1 MRLSRIPLSA
11 IALRR
16 EESIMERTDQLTPI
30 AINNMGM
37 NGLLWMSF
45 LNFKKIIRNILSE
58 EIPEV
63 NLPTPIEIA
72 KGYYSR
78 EAEPSEEEIVVK
90 YVLDTMVGTMNLPKS
105 LFYFKRILLEDAP
118 YDVTIRSNVSHQL
131 VVYSFSETAE
141 DMNKQNECMKDLF
154 KKIFKLVN
162 LPVIFV
168 PRSQVGEMSSKS
180 IMSLYPNGEEKLLY
194 YPSKKLWVDKNAL
207 FFEKEVLSFDSEDTI
222 LKKQGITRGLNSCE
236 ERSALKVGEFISW
249 GHVKTRYK
257 HFHFISP
264 QAPFHVC
271 KYMIDLSRAM
281 DAIIYHNTGDSGFVW
296 PYSLAPYK
304 LHMICSPNRKE
315 KAEYIYKEFRKKEIS
330 VLYDDRNIP
339 FDEKFEYAR
348 LLGIP
353 KIIVIDDNTRGS
365 DGGLFEV
372 DRATWKQEFSNYLE
386 ILKTPYRYM

>member
-45 LNFKKIIRNILSE
+45 LNFQKIIRDVLGE

-72 KGYYSR
+72 KGYDFR

-90 YVLDTMVGTMNLPKS
+90 YVLDTMFGTMDLPKS
-105 LFYFKRILLEDAP
+105 LFYFKRLLLEDAP

-141 DMNKQNECMKDLF
+141 DMDKQNEYMKYLF
-154 KKIFKLVN
+154 NKIFKLVN

-168 PRSQVGEMSSKS
+168 PRSRVGEMSSKS
-180 IMSLYPNGEEKLLY
+180 IMSLYPNGEEKLLHY
-194 YPSKKLWVDKNAL
+194 AEKDIWKDKSAL
-207 FFEKEVLSFDSEDTI
+207 LYETVFPSFDNEDTI
-222 LKKQGITRGLNSCE
+222 FKKHGIPNGMNSCME
-236 ERSALKVGEFISW
+236 HEALNVGEFISW

-257 HFHFISP
+257 HFHFTTP
-264 QAPFHVC
+264 RAPFYVC
-271 KYMIDLSRAM
+271 KYIIDLSRAM

-296 PYSLAPYK
+296 PYDLAPYT
-304 LHMICSPNRKE
+304 LHMICSNNRME
-315 KAEYIYKEFRKKEIS
+315 KAEYIYDELRRKQIS
-330 VLYDDRNIP
+330 VLFDDRDIP

-353 KIIVIDDNTRGS
+353 KIIVVNDDTKQT
-365 DGGLFEV
+365 DGGLFLV
-372 DRATWKQEFSNYLE
+372 DRETWNKEFTNYWE
-386 ILKTPYRYM
+386 IPKAH